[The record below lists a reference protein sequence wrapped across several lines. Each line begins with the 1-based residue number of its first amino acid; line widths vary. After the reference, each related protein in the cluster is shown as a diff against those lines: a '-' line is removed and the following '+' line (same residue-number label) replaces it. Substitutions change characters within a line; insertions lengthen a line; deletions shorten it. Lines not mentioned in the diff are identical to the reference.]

1 MSDEEDVDVYGECR
15 NFIKFCKEQGIQVT
29 SEAVATVWAGFL
41 TSVAIEE
48 DEEDATLDDYS
59 IEKENKEIDEENKE
73 IDEYNRKVDKYNQAL
88 ENGENSDDNF

>member
-59 IEKENKEIDEENKE
+59 IEKENKEIDE
-73 IDEYNRKVDKYNQAL
+73 YNHKVDK
-88 ENGENSDDNF
+88 